1 MTDLHRH
8 RLTREPS
15 GDKMPGLWRKRT
27 RKPFTPVEQVRGSTH
42 GSKQSTRGAVDPTE
56 VLDNAGGRRA
66 EWLRTAQISGRSTT
80 QTLTGWTAACIFQPS
95 ILRRANPIAPFSTKP
110 PPREL

>member
-1 MTDLHRH
+1 
-8 RLTREPS
+8 
-15 GDKMPGLWRKRT
+15 MPGLWRKRT

-66 EWLRTAQISGRSTT
+66 EWLRTALMSGRFTPPKHSPAGP
-80 QTLTGWTAACIFQPS
+80 LHA
-95 ILRRANPIAPFSTKP
+95 FSSP
-110 PPREL
+110 